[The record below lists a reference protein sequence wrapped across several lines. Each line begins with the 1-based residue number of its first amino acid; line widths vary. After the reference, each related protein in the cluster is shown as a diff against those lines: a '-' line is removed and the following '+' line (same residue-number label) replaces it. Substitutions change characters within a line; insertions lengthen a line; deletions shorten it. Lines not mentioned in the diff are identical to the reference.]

1 MTFYLSVIL
10 VICGGLHLTFAYENA
25 GVFEI
30 VENFQFDDNSHVLV
44 EYEFQRNQRMCN
56 QVTEIK

>member
-10 VICGGLHLTFAYENA
+10 VIFGGLHLTFACANA

-30 VENFQFDDNSHVLV
+30 AENFQFDDNSHILV
-44 EYEFQRNQRMCN
+44 EYEFQGINECATR
-56 QVTEIK
+56 

>member
-44 EYEFQRNQRMCN
+44 EYEFQGINECATR
-56 QVTEIK
+56 

>member
-1 MTFYLSVIL
+1 MTFYLL
-10 VICGGLHLTFAYENA
+10 VIFLMYGGLHLTFTYENA

-44 EYEFQRNQRMCN
+44 EYEFQGINECATR
-56 QVTEIK
+56 